1 MTYFDEILET
11 NNMQKVYQRKCVSCK
26 DKFTPQNNTQICC
39 SPKCAIDYMKTK
51 NANAWKKEKK
61 VLKEKLM
68 TKSDYLNICQKVFN
82 TYIRTRDKNKNCIS
96 CDKFLKENDVNASH
110 YFSVGS
116 SPNLRFNEDN
126 VHSSCIKCNKELHGN
141 IAEYTIRLP
150 KRIGIE
156 NFNKL
161 LEDRNKPALLGI
173 EDVKELIAIYKLKTK
188 ELIKNQ

>member
-1 MTYFDEILET
+1 
-11 NNMQKVYQRKCVSCK
+11 MQKVYQRKCVSCK
-26 DKFTPQNNTQICC
+26 DKFTPQNNTQVVC
-39 SPKCAIDYMKTK
+39 SIACSIQFMKSK
-51 NANAWKKEKK
+51 KANDWQKEKK

-82 TYIRTRDKNKNCIS
+82 TYIRTRDKGKPCVS

-110 YFSVGS
+110 FFSVGS

-141 IAEYTIRLP
+141 IIEYALRLP

-156 NFNKL
+156 RYNQLVN
-161 LEDRNKPALLGI
+161 DRNKPALLTI
-173 EDVKELIAIYKLKTK
+173 EDIKELIAIYRVKTK
-188 ELIKNQ
+188 ELLNGKA

>member
-1 MTYFDEILET
+1 
-11 NNMQKVYQRKCVSCK
+11 
-26 DKFTPQNNTQICC
+26 
-39 SPKCAIDYMKTK
+39 MKSK
-51 NANAWKKEKK
+51 KANDWQKEKK

-82 TYIRTRDKNKNCIS
+82 TYIRTRDKGKPCVS

-110 YFSVGS
+110 FFSVGS

-141 IAEYTIRLP
+141 IIEYALRLP

-156 NFNKL
+156 RYNQLVN
-161 LEDRNKPALLGI
+161 DRNKPALLTI
-173 EDVKELIAIYKLKTK
+173 EDIKELIAIYRVKTK
-188 ELIKNQ
+188 ELLNGKA

>member
-1 MTYFDEILET
+1 
-11 NNMQKVYQRKCVSCK
+11 MQKVYQRKCVSCK

-39 SPKCAIDYMKTK
+39 SPKCAIDYMKSK
-51 NANAWKKEKK
+51 KASAWQKEKK

-82 TYIRTRDKNKNCIS
+82 TYIRTRDKGKPCIS
-96 CDKFLKENDVNASH
+96 CDKFLKDNDVNASH
-110 YFSVGS
+110 FFSVGS

-126 VHSSCIKCNKELHGN
+126 VHSSCIRCNKELHGN
-141 IAEYTIRLP
+141 IAEYSLRLP

-161 LEDRNKPALLGI
+161 FENRNKLSKLDI
-173 EDVKELIAIYKLKTK
+173 EDVKELIYIYRQKIK
-188 ELIKNQ
+188 ELK